1 LEKPTGGLA
10 KLWNSRD
17 IALIITLAVT
27 GFVYTALVFQIGFL
41 FSGIPGSNYL
51 FVIGQ
56 AIWNSI
62 AFLLFEGKRWRLLFT
77 ITLFS
82 LLTMPTSAM
91 GTPFNILPRIPL
103 ILNALQLD
111 VIMNTVYP
119 FFKRRNKLMLAAI
132 VFSLENF
139 IIDGILRLAT
149 YPVFYSPEYAS
160 TFVGIFLMMLPVI
173 IIESVA
179 GGYLGFKIYDIVS
192 NRRAD

>member
-1 LEKPTGGLA
+1 MENPLGLA
-10 KLWNSRD
+10 KLWNSKD

-77 ITLFS
+77 ITLFG

-111 VIMNTVYP
+111 IIMNTVYP
-119 FFKRRNKLMLAAI
+119 FFKRKNKLMWAAI

-173 IIESVA
+173 IIESAA
-179 GGYLGFKIYDIVS
+179 GGYLGFKIYDIIS
-192 NRRAD
+192 NRRVD

>member
-1 LEKPTGGLA
+1 
-10 KLWNSRD
+10 LWNSKD

-77 ITLFS
+77 ITLFG

-91 GTPFNILPRIPL
+91 GAPFNILPRIPL

-111 VIMNTVYP
+111 IIMNTVYP
-119 FFKRRNKLMLAAI
+119 FFKRKNKLMWAAI

-173 IIESVA
+173 IIESAA
-179 GGYLGFKIYDIVS
+179 GGYLGFKIYDIIS

>member
-1 LEKPTGGLA
+1 MENPLGLA

-77 ITLFS
+77 ITLFG

-111 VIMNTVYP
+111 IIMNTVYP
-119 FFKRRNKLMLAAI
+119 FFKRKNKLMWAAI

-173 IIESVA
+173 IIESAA
-179 GGYLGFKIYDIVS
+179 GGYLGFKIYDIIS